1 MIPLLD
7 VCLLAALFEPAEQ
20 GDTCVGE
27 CRFNLKLCD
36 LNLGINTNLMWG
48 CLYGFVKRRGP
59 LDFSITHR
67 DARGRPLL
75 RLGCPRALPTG
86 LVRDRVPHDRVDD
99 LHPLPRDGLERLVVP
114 HPPRPALVVAP
125 SEPVPRPDEGVAAE
139 YQQVLELL
147 VAPAL
152 RGG

>member
-36 LNLGINTNLMWG
+36 LNLGINTNLVWG

-67 DARGRPLL
+67 DAR
-75 RLGCPRALPTG
+75 ALSS
-86 LVRDRVPHDRVDD
+86 D
-99 LHPLPRDGLERLVVP
+99 
-114 HPPRPALVVAP
+114 
-125 SEPVPRPDEGVAAE
+125 
-139 YQQVLELL
+139 
-147 VAPAL
+147 
-152 RGG
+152 

>member
-48 CLYGFVKRRGP
+48 VSRLHSRRSAG
-59 LDFSITHR
+59 IW
-67 DARGRPLL
+67 LL
-75 RLGCPRALPTG
+75 AI
-86 LVRDRVPHDRVDD
+86 
-99 LHPLPRDGLERLVVP
+99 
-114 HPPRPALVVAP
+114 
-125 SEPVPRPDEGVAAE
+125 
-139 YQQVLELL
+139 
-147 VAPAL
+147 
-152 RGG
+152 